1 MVNVAIKVQ
10 MVVSPTAEELAAARR
25 EYEPTGESPEPDEE
39 WLAEEVAMG
48 RLQKVTGVVE
58 MTCVDT
64 SEGDFEVED
73 MRSPERKS
81 R

>member
-1 MVNVAIKVQ
+1 MANVVLKVQ
-10 MVVSPTAEELAAARR
+10 MAVSPTAEELAAARR
-25 EYEPTGESPEPDEE
+25 EYEPTSESPGPDEE
-39 WLAEEVAMG
+39 WLAEEVAMN
-48 RLQKVTGVVE
+48 RLMKVTGVVD

-64 SEGDFEVED
+64 SEGDFEVEG